1 MLEPLTTY
9 QVTNFCAKIQ
19 RMLGCTAFD
28 KQNRCRVP
36 TVMEKT
42 KTKKKKNRSFKI
54 VSSWPGFIFLRFK
67 PA

>member
-36 TVMEKT
+36 TVMEK
-42 KTKKKKNRSFKI
+42 KQKKKQEF
-54 VSSWPGFIFLRFK
+54 
-67 PA
+67 